1 MSVSR
6 SSRFAVVVALVALAS
21 SLLFLP
27 ILTAQTSPDPWFAT
41 QSLQVA
47 DLLKELS
54 DSKDPPLVLF
64 VGFKRLYTSG
74 HIKGA
79 QYHGTGGNP
88 EGLKEIASWA
98 SSLPRTTNLVIYCGC
113 CPMERCPNIRPAY
126 TQLAG
131 MGFTKLRVLV
141 LPTSFAVDW
150 ADKGYAYEKGQ

>member
-64 VGFKRLYTSG
+64 VGFKQVR
-74 HIKGA
+74 
-79 QYHGTGGNP
+79 
-88 EGLKEIASWA
+88 
-98 SSLPRTTNLVIYCGC
+98 
-113 CPMERCPNIRPAY
+113 
-126 TQLAG
+126 
-131 MGFTKLRVLV
+131 
-141 LPTSFAVDW
+141 
-150 ADKGYAYEKGQ
+150 